1 VILGKFFAA
10 GSFFVI
16 LLLTTWIPMS
26 VLYIYGSPA
35 SGPILTAYL
44 GLLLYGLSIIAIGLF
59 ISSLTEN
66 QIIAAV
72 ISFGAIMLLW
82 LVDVMAGSAES
93 TTKEVLTYLS
103 ILSHLDDFTKGV
115 LATSHIIFLLVAD
128 AGGIVPDVSL
138 RSTLCAGEDEHERT
152 IEESRCSRLRHRGRR
167 THFVSIRSIWTPYQT
182 IAVILGG
189 LLVVVSLALKSQEIR
204 AGLGRR
210 STRFGINS
218 ATSVVLLL
226 AVLGLV
232 NYLGAQHVKRV
243 DMTTEKIYSL
253 SEQSANVA
261 TQVKDNLQIKAFYPG
276 GDYAPA
282 RDLLDLFKSRTT
294 RFRWNS
300 SIRISSTGCTTYKV
314 AALGIFRTR

>member
-1 VILGKFFAA
+1 MRNVLAIVERELRAYFISPIAYVVLTIFVFLSGIFFRTILSQVMQMGLISQMQAQQLGPRPMDMPGMISRGFLSTMSVILLFMIPMITMGLFSEEKKRGTIELLLTAPLTDLQVILGKFFAA
-10 GSFFVI
+10 SSFFVI

-115 LATSHIIFLLVAD
+115 LATSHIIFYLSLTLVALFLTYRSVD
-128 AGGIVPDVSL
+128 SL
-138 RSTLCAGEDEHERT
+138 RW
-152 IEESRCSRLRHRGRR
+152 RG
-167 THFVSIRSIWTPYQT
+167 
-182 IAVILGG
+182 
-189 LLVVVSLALKSQEIR
+189 
-204 AGLGRR
+204 
-210 STRFGINS
+210 
-218 ATSVVLLL
+218 
-226 AVLGLV
+226 
-232 NYLGAQHVKRV
+232 
-243 DMTTEKIYSL
+243 
-253 SEQSANVA
+253 
-261 TQVKDNLQIKAFYPG
+261 
-276 GDYAPA
+276 
-282 RDLLDLFKSRTT
+282 
-294 RFRWNS
+294 
-300 SIRISSTGCTTYKV
+300 
-314 AALGIFRTR
+314 